1 MPGSRQ
7 NLQRH
12 LVLFVNK
19 LKVFFITASQI
30 HSLGFIVLLVAATS
44 EFQLVIVFGWMSK
57 ISWNWQLYVKIFSL
71 TLTWVLFC
79 NCSMWNF
86 VLNWLYCGLEN
97 MFFYLQITAKQRLL
111 SLNSNYYLYSSC
123 VQPYKVARCRPSRCP
138 RKQRYQ
144 FHHYV
149 AWACDRG
156 FIPLNFPKDF

>member
-44 EFQLVIVFGWMSK
+44 EFQSVIVFGLMSK

-79 NCSMWNF
+79 NCAMWIF
-86 VLNWLYCGLEN
+86 LYLTLLWIRKHVFLLADNSE
-97 MFFYLQITAKQRLL
+97 TAAIISQLKLL
-111 SLNSNYYLYSSC
+111 LI
-123 VQPYKVARCRPSRCP
+123 
-138 RKQRYQ
+138 Q
-144 FHHYV
+144 FMRTAIQGCTLSTV
-149 AWACDRG
+149 T
-156 FIPLNFPKDF
+156 LS